1 MIQIHFFQNPAGE
14 LLGFEIFGHSGTAE
28 AGNDVVCAAVS
39 SAAYMAANTVTDVLM
54 ADAEATVR
62 DGEMSLRIG
71 QKDAALC
78 RSLLKGLKLHLIA
91 LEEQYPDHINVSY
104 TEV

>member
-1 MIQIHFFQNPAGE
+1 
-14 LLGFEIFGHSGTAE
+14 
-28 AGNDVVCAAVS
+28 
-39 SAAYMAANTVTDVLM
+39 M

-91 LEEQYPDHINVSY
+91 LEEQYPDNINVSY